1 MRLIRAAYH
10 TWLVR
15 AARRDMRSAAFYVGR
30 AEDRL
35 KAAGLSVPPPMDA
48 VVPLMGPRPAGGS

>member
-1 MRLIRAAYH
+1 MRLIRSAYH
-10 TWLVR
+10 TWLIR

-35 KAAGLSVPPPMDA
+35 KAAGLSVAPPLG
-48 VVPLMGPRPAGGS
+48 VVPLLGRRG

>member
-1 MRLIRAAYH
+1 MRLIHDLYH
-10 TWLVR
+10 SWLIR

-35 KAAGLSVPPPMDA
+35 KAAGLELPAREVAVPPVGSRHA
-48 VVPLMGPRPAGGS
+48 VGS

>member
-10 TWLVR
+10 TWLIR
-15 AARRDMRSAAFYVGR
+15 AARRDMRSAAYYVGR

-35 KAAGLSVPPPMDA
+35 KAAGLDLPPLGDA
-48 VVPLMGPRPAGGS
+48 VVPSSRILR

>member
-1 MRLIRAAYH
+1 MRLISDLYH
-10 TWLVR
+10 TWLVK

-35 KAAGLSVPPPMDA
+35 KAAGLELPPREVA
-48 VVPLMGPRPAGGS
+48 VPLVGSRHAIRS